1 MSNVKYEFHPQNSSS
16 FCFYSPGEVPEGYV
30 AGGIL
35 TAVQGTDEVIVQ
47 IRSFSGQEGTIY
59 FDLKKIIKKETLPT
73 LQFVKGGIP
82 VYKMVTIEDTI
93 RIPPHLF
100 SEDLRKVVEDMV
112 HKTFEGTYRKD
123 YGVIVVTDKVEPV
136 GEGIIIHGDGA
147 MYQKVKFDALVFMP
161 VLQEIV
167 DGLVCE
173 VVEFGAFCHI
183 GPIDALVHM
192 SQIMNDFIEVDIDNE
207 RLTGK
212 ESKKVL
218 TVGSKIR
225 ARIVAVSMNELSPRE
240 SKIGLTMRQP
250 ALGAHEWIEEDRKE
264 KKEEPTEKKKKKGG
278 KKKK

>member
-1 MSNVKYEFHPQNSSS
+1 M
-16 FCFYSPGEVPEGYV
+16 
-30 AGGIL
+30 
-35 TAVQGTDEVIVQ
+35 
-47 IRSFSGQEGTIY
+47 
-59 FDLKKIIKKETLPT
+59 
-73 LQFVKGGIP
+73 
-82 VYKMVTIEDTI
+82 YKMVTIEDTI

-100 SEDLRKVVEDMV
+100 SEDLKKVVEDMV
-112 HKTFEGTYRKD
+112 HKTFEGTYKKD

>member
-1 MSNVKYEFHPQNSSS
+1 M
-16 FCFYSPGEVPEGYV
+16 
-30 AGGIL
+30 
-35 TAVQGTDEVIVQ
+35 
-47 IRSFSGQEGTIY
+47 
-59 FDLKKIIKKETLPT
+59 
-73 LQFVKGGIP
+73 
-82 VYKMVTIEDTI
+82 YKMVTIEDTI

-100 SEDLRKVVEDMV
+100 SEDLKKVVEDMV
-112 HKTFEGTYRKD
+112 HKTFEGTYKKD

-161 VLQEIV
+161 VLQEV
-167 DGLVCE
+167 VNGLVCE

-192 SQIMNDFIEVDIDNE
+192 SQIMNDFIEIDIDNE